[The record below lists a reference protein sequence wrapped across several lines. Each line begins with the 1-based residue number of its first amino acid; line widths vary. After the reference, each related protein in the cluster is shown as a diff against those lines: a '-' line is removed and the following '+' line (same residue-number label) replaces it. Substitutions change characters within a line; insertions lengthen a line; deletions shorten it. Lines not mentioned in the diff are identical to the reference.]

1 MQEETE
7 ALLQSYYA
15 AFNAQDTNAVLA
27 LLSNDI
33 IHDIGQG
40 RREFGKS
47 AFGRFMESMSQC
59 CQEHIFDIEVMT
71 NENGSRAAAE
81 FTIIGSYGTGR
92 SDSLPEPG
100 QTFRVPGGTF
110 FEIRNGKITRISSY
124 YGLQEWLAQ
133 IIFTESQTYAETESD
148 EDPPDFEIVQRKLY
162 LI

>member
-15 AFNAQDTNAVLA
+15 AFNAQDTNAMLA
-27 LLSNDI
+27 LLSNHI

-47 AFGRFMESMSQC
+47 AFGRFMKSMHQC
-59 CQEHIFDIEVMT
+59 CQEHIFDIEIMT
-71 NENGSRAAAE
+71 NEDGSRAAAE
-81 FTIIGSYGTGR
+81 FTIIGSYATSG
-92 SDSLPEPG
+92 SASLSEPG

-110 FEIRNGKITRISSY
+110 FEIRNGKIARISSY

-133 IIFTESQTYAETESD
+133 IIFTESQTYAEIESD
-148 EDPPDFEIVQRKLY
+148 EDPPDFEILQRKLY